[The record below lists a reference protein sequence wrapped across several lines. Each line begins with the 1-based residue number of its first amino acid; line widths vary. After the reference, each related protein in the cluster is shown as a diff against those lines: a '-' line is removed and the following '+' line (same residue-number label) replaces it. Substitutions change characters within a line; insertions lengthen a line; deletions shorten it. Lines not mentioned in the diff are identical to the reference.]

1 MNALESYNGT
11 IMGEECECAQ
21 FTIDT
26 LTSPFVLSDI
36 TKAGEQYTFG
46 FWIRADTDGSISTC
60 GKTITAT
67 TEWVRHVVTF
77 TATGP
82 DVKIFFATAGVYYI
96 FHPQIELGN
105 MDTAYAPAPEDLDD
119 SESVNEINGRLQTV
133 YENVTSLE
141 LTATGIQSTVSDVVK
156 RVDEVDNEVVAT
168 TSELTAL
175 KQASDSLSVEVQ
187 KITDDGVKKVTT
199 TTGTFDDEGMTIDR
213 NDSPTKTTITP
224 DGMIVTDKSAGG
236 NKEVLKATSDG
247 VEATDL
253 HARTYLIVG
262 GRSRFENY
270 GTDRTGCFWIGG

>member
-1 MNALESYNGT
+1 MNSLESFSGI
-11 IMGEECECAQ
+11 IMEKEDECAK
-21 FTIDT
+21 FSIDT
-26 LTSPFVLSDI
+26 ISSPFVLSNI
-36 TKAGEQYTFG
+36 TKEREQYTFS
-46 FWIRADTDGSISTC
+46 FFLRSDSEGSISTC

-96 FHPQIELGN
+96 FHPQLELGN
-105 MDTAYAPAPEDLDD
+105 IDTDYAPAPEDLDD

-133 YENVTSLE
+133 YESVTSLE
-141 LTATGIQSTVSDVVK
+141 LTATGIQSTVSDVVN
-156 RVDEVDNEVVAT
+156 RVDEVSNEVVAT

-213 NDSPTKTTITP
+213 NDSPTKTTISP
-224 DGMIVTDKSAGG
+224 DGMVVIDKAAGG
-236 NKEVLKATSDG
+236 DKEVLKATSDG